1 MDLTGD
7 SINAVL
13 IGSISAVII
22 VCIVATV
29 TLAAVVLYRKGEHQ
43 CVYTSFKLLH
53 LLVNNNLLIITPFMQ
68 VLQEYCNN

>member
-29 TLAAVVLYRKGEHQ
+29 TLVAVVLYRKGEHQ
-43 CVYTSFKLLH
+43 PMFI
-53 LLVNNNLLIITPFMQ
+53 LVSNCHFF
-68 VLQEYCNN
+68 